1 MVADREQMLA
11 AEKKPEIFVEVE
23 KSANGIGPRF
33 SVSQI
38 SYPSSWAP
46 KRLDKFY

>member
-1 MVADREQMLA
+1 VVADREQMLA

-23 KSANGIGPRF
+23 KSSNGIGPRF

-46 KRLDKFY
+46 KCLDKFY